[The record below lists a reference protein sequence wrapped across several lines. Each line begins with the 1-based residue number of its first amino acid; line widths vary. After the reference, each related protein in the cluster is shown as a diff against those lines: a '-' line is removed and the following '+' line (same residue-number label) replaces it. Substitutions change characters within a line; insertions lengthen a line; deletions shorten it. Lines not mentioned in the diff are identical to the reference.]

1 MSQCHEHEVLSIAA
15 LNRYV
20 SRSLSADPIL
30 RSVTIR
36 GEISGFKPYPSGWYF
51 DLKDAD
57 AKIACVMWRDAARR
71 TAFAPENG
79 LQVILHGSVGLYE
92 KNGQFQFIADMMRP
106 EGTGLLWER
115 YERLKE
121 KLRAEGLFDE
131 SRKRP
136 LPLRPRRIA
145 VVTSAEGAVWHDIRK
160 ICAAR
165 DPGIAL
171 VLVPVHVQGE
181 LAAPEIAA
189 AIPRAAA
196 LPEVDLLIVGR
207 GGGSMQDLWCF
218 NEECVARAIAACPLP
233 VISAVGHETDFTIAD
248 FVADRRASTPSNAA
262 EIAVQDR
269 SDLAEGLRMMRER
282 LTRAALHLLAEKR
295 LALTEA
301 RRRLALCSPEIGLMR
316 QRNRVREA
324 ALALDRAMD
333 QMLTG
338 FVRQTERQRARLEA
352 MNPAGVLRRGYALV
366 MDGDRPVTRA
376 ADAPERMTL
385 RFADG
390 SVAVRREETT

>member
-1 MSQCHEHEVLSIAA
+1 MSQRYEHEVLSIAA

-51 DLKDAD
+51 DLKDTD
-57 AKIACVMWRDAARR
+57 AKIACVMWRDVTRR
-71 TAFAPENG
+71 TSFAPENG
-79 LQVILHGSVGLYE
+79 QQVILHGSVGLYE
-92 KNGQFQFIADMMRP
+92 KNGQYQFIADMMRP

-131 SRKRP
+131 DRKRP

-165 DPGIAL
+165 DPGVAL

-218 NEECVARAIAACPLP
+218 NDESVARAIAACLVP

-269 SDLAEGLRMMRER
+269 TDALEGLRMLKER
-282 LTRAALHLLAEKR
+282 MTRAVLHLLSEKR
-295 LALTEA
+295 LMLAEM
-301 RRRLALCSPEIGLMR
+301 RQRLAICSPETGLLR
-316 QRNRVREA
+316 QKTRVRET

-333 QMLTG
+333 QMLTAYI
-338 FVRQTERQRARLEA
+338 RQAERQRARLEA
-352 MNPAGVLRRGYALV
+352 MNPAGVLRRGYAMV

-390 SVAVRREETT
+390 SLAVRREEKT

>member
-1 MSQCHEHEVLSIAA
+1 MSQRREHEVLSIAA

-20 SRSLSADPIL
+20 NRSLSADPIL
-30 RSVTIR
+30 RSVTVR

-92 KNGQFQFIADMMRP
+92 KNGQYQFIADLMRP

-121 KLRAEGLFDE
+121 KLRTEGLFDE
-131 SRKRP
+131 RRKRP

-165 DPGIAL
+165 DPGVAL
-171 VLVPVHVQGE
+171 VLVPVHVQGA

-207 GGGSMQDLWCF
+207 GGGSMEDLWCF
-218 NEECVARAIAACPLP
+218 NEECVARAIAASPVP
-233 VISAVGHETDFTIAD
+233 VISAVGHETDFTIVD
-248 FVADRRASTPSNAA
+248 FAADRRASTPSNAA

-269 SDLAEGLRMMRER
+269 ADATEGLRMLRARM
-282 LTRAALHLLAEKR
+282 TRAAEHLLSERR
-295 LALTEA
+295 LALAEA
-301 RRRLALCSPEIGLMR
+301 RRRLALRSPEIGLER
-316 QRNRVREA
+316 QRNRLRET
-324 ALALDRAMD
+324 ALSLDRAMD
-333 QMLTG
+333 QTLTG
-338 FVRQTERQRARLEA
+338 LARRVERQRARLEA

-366 MDGDRPVTRA
+366 LDGEKPVTRA
-376 ADAPERMTL
+376 ADAPARMTL

-390 SVAVRREETT
+390 SVAVRREEET

>member
-1 MSQCHEHEVLSIAA
+1 MNQRYEHEVLSIAV

-30 RSVTIR
+30 RSVSIR

-57 AKIACVMWRDAARR
+57 AKISCVMWRDAARR
-71 TAFAPENG
+71 TSFAPENG
-79 LQVILHGSVGLYE
+79 QQVILHGSVGLYE
-92 KNGQFQFIADMMRP
+92 RDGRYQFIADMMRP

-131 SRKRP
+131 ERKRP

-165 DPGIAL
+165 DPGVAL

-181 LAAPEIAA
+181 MAAPEIAA

-207 GGGSMQDLWCF
+207 GGGSMEDLWCF

-269 SDLAEGLRMMRER
+269 ADALEGLRMIRER
-282 LTRAALHLLAEKR
+282 LTRAAEHLLSVRR

-301 RRRLALCSPEIGLMR
+301 RRRLALCSPEIGLLR
-316 QRNRVREA
+316 QRNRLRET
-324 ALALDRAMD
+324 ALALDHAMD
-333 QMLTG
+333 QTLTG
-338 FVRQTERQRARLEA
+338 FARRVERQRARLEA
-352 MNPAGVLRRGYALV
+352 MNPAGVLRRGYAMV

-390 SVAVRREETT
+390 SVAVRREEKT